1 VEETGEIAFREV
13 FSRVVENVSRI
24 IVGKK
29 SEIEMILAA
38 LLSGGHVII
47 EGVPGVAKTLMART
61 IAQSLGLEFR
71 RIQGTPDMLPS
82 DIIGVSIYDQRT
94 GGFAFRRGPIF
105 ANILFIDEINRIPPK
120 TQSALL
126 EAMQELQ
133 VTVDGIV
140 HRLPEPFMV
149 IATMN
154 PVEVEGTFPLP
165 EAQVDRFIA
174 RIEVGYPDVEETV
187 EILRR
192 VDGILAKPTEPVV
205 GREDVVRA
213 IRAVKSVRVDENI
226 LRYISLIVQAIR
238 NNRYVRLGPSPRG
251 AIAIYMLSRALALI
265 RGRGYVTP
273 DDVKAVVYSAL
284 SHRIALR
291 DEARLGR
298 ITPRSVVEEALST
311 VDIP

>member
-13 FSRVVENVSRI
+13 FGRVVENVSRI

-133 VTVDGIV
+133 VTVDGVV

-192 VDGILAKPTEPVV
+192 VDGILTKPTEPVV

-265 RGRGYVTP
+265 RGRAYVTP

-298 ITPRSVVEEALST
+298 ITSRSVVEEALLT